1 MRFPGIERVAQQLS
15 ADRQPP
21 TAVSNIV
28 RKAMQVPELRHLDVS
43 QELIATYD
51 VRLLGRP
58 VYDGIPRGVYNF
70 SRAAAAARFPF
81 GGVSNPKGSGRAFVV
96 NLARHNST
104 SVQRIDFMTGN
115 GGAAVIAASAS
126 SAVAID
132 RSGMFLRREV
142 VGVGFMGDAAAF
154 ASIPGTGAVGNGLLG
169 TMTMNGGTVPI
180 VYQSGD
186 DDSLCVLYPDEV
198 CYFIGNAAASLLE
211 VGFTWTEHFL

>member
-28 RKAMQVPELRHLDVS
+28 RKAVQVPELRHLDVS

-70 SRAAAAARFPF
+70 SRAAAAARFPY
-81 GGVSNPKGSGRAFVV
+81 GGVANPKGSGRALVI

-104 SVQRIDFMTGN
+104 SVQRLDFIQSN
-115 GGAAVIAASAS
+115 GATAILAAAPST
-126 SAVAID
+126 AVAID
-132 RSGMFLRREV
+132 RGGMFARREV
-142 VGVGFMGDAAAF
+142 IGIGFMGDAAAF
-154 ASIPGTGAVGNGLLG
+154 GSIGGGSVGNGLLG
-169 TMTMNGGTVPI
+169 TFTMNTGAGPI
-180 VYQSGD
+180 VYQAGD

-198 CYFIGNAAASLLE
+198 CYFIGNVAVSLLE
-211 VGFTWTEHFL
+211 VGFTWTEHQL